1 MTYGDGMRQRIIV
14 CPIIKNN
21 GEYLLCQMAADR
33 GVFPGQWALS
43 GGGMEPGETMEQA
56 LRREI
61 REELGDAL
69 EITEVK
75 PWAFRDDTRV
85 KTYAD
90 GTTEEIYMIYLIF
103 DCISANREV
112 TFNEEFQE
120 IAWVNPESLKQLDLN
135 EATRITFAQ
144 KGLL

>member
-1 MTYGDGMRQRIIV
+1 MRQRTIV
-14 CPIIKNN
+14 CPIIQNN
-21 GEYLLCQMAADR
+21 GEYLLCKMAFDR

-43 GGGMEPGETMEQA
+43 GGGMEPNETMEAA

-61 REELGDAL
+61 REELGEAL

-75 PWAFRDDTRV
+75 PWAFRDDIRI
-85 KTYAD
+85 KTYPD

-103 DCISANREV
+103 DCISTNRNI

-120 IAWVNPESLKQLDLN
+120 IAWVSPETMKTMDLN
-135 EATRITFAQ
+135 EATRVTFTQ
-144 KGLL
+144 KGII

>member
-1 MTYGDGMRQRIIV
+1 MRQRVIV
-14 CPIIKNN
+14 CPIIQNN
-21 GEYLLCQMAADR
+21 GEYLLCKMASDR

-43 GGGMEPGETMEQA
+43 GGGMESGEMMEEA

-75 PWAFRDDTRV
+75 PWAFRDDIRV
-85 KTYAD
+85 KTYSD

-103 DCISANREV
+103 DCISANRDI

-120 IAWVNPESLKQLDLN
+120 IAWVSPEAMKDMDLN
-135 EATRITFAQ
+135 EATRITFTK
-144 KGLL
+144 KGFL

>member
-1 MTYGDGMRQRIIV
+1 MRQRIIV
-14 CPIIKNN
+14 CPVIQNE
-21 GEYLLCQMAADR
+21 GEYLLCRMAADR

-43 GGGMEPGETMEQA
+43 GGGMEPGETMEEA

-61 REELGDAL
+61 REELGEELD
-69 EITEVK
+69 ITEVK
-75 PWAFRDDTRV
+75 PWAFRDDVRM

-103 DCISANREV
+103 DCVSANRAI

-120 IAWVNPESLKQLDLN
+120 VIWVSPEAMKGMDLN
-135 EATRITFAQ
+135 EATRITFAE
-144 KGLL
+144 KGFL

>member
-1 MTYGDGMRQRIIV
+1 MRQRTIV
-14 CPIIKNN
+14 CPVIQNE
-21 GEYLLCQMAADR
+21 GEDLLCKMADDR
-33 GVFPGQWALS
+33 GVFPGQWAIS
-43 GGGMEPGETMEQA
+43 GGGMEPGETMEEA

-61 REELGDAL
+61 GEELGDAL

-75 PWAFRDDTRV
+75 PWTFRDDVRV

-90 GTTEEIYMIYLIF
+90 GTTEQIYMIYLIF
-103 DCISANREV
+103 DCVSANRDI

-120 IAWVNPESLKQLDLN
+120 VAWVKPEALADMDLN
-135 EATRITFAQ
+135 VATRETFRQ

>member
-1 MTYGDGMRQRIIV
+1 MRQRTIV
-14 CPIIKNN
+14 CPIIQND
-21 GEYLLCQMAADR
+21 GTYLLCKMAADR

-69 EITEVK
+69 EITAVK
-75 PWAFRDDTRV
+75 PWPFRDDIRV

-90 GTTEEIYMIYLIF
+90 SSTEEIYMIYLIF
-103 DCISANREV
+103 DCVSANRDV

-120 IAWVNPESLKQLDLN
+120 IAWVQPEALKTLDLN
-135 EATRITFAQ
+135 EATRFTFTQ

>member
-1 MTYGDGMRQRIIV
+1 MRQRVIV
-14 CPIIKNN
+14 CPVIQNE
-21 GEYLLCQMAADR
+21 GEYLLCKMAADR

-43 GGGMEPGETMEQA
+43 GGGMEPGESMETA

-61 REELGDAL
+61 REELGEELD
-69 EITEVK
+69 ITEIK
-75 PWAFRDDTRV
+75 PWAFRDDTRI
-85 KTYAD
+85 KTYPD

-103 DCISANREV
+103 DCISANRDI
-112 TFNEEFQE
+112 TFNEEFQA
-120 IAWVNPESLKQLDLN
+120 IAWVSPESLKEMDLN